1 MDLDSKDS
9 AAEPGKKKRGYH
21 MKLHFENFVTVMFFI
36 VSLLILAPACSNV
49 AQVIG
54 HKVESGETGHS
65 VIVNP

>member
-1 MDLDSKDS
+1 
-9 AAEPGKKKRGYH
+9 